1 MKLKRQ
7 SSNSNCN
14 GTSDGNLPPLDVA
27 DVPDVL
33 LETIHFLRKLQADAG
48 LPEAIRAEA
57 GKFIARQRQC
67 VASIAAAAEQLVEVA

>member
-1 MKLKRQ
+1 MNHKEA

-14 GTSDGNLPPLDVA
+14 DSPDSNALLDVA

-33 LETIHFLRKLQADAG
+33 LETIHFLRNLQANAG

-57 GKFIARQRQC
+57 GKFIGRQRQC
-67 VASIAAAAEQLVEVA
+67 VKSIAAAAAQLVEVA

>member
-1 MKLKRQ
+1 MN
-7 SSNSNCN
+7 SSS
-14 GTSDGNLPPLDVA
+14 GDSPGAGKPLDVA
-27 DVPDVL
+27 DVPDIL
-33 LETIHFLRKLQADAG
+33 FETIHFLRGLQANAA